1 MVSNNMNNISF
12 GAVSSYLGM
21 KGLTPEEIHD
31 YTMLALRGDATSY
44 NMVKKWDAEFKR
56 DRVSLEDEPRRR
68 KPVTVTTQETI
79 ANINDIIT
87 ADRRVMEYCI
97 PTELGTSQDHIH
109 AVTHNEHHKA
119 KV

>member
-12 GAVSSYLGM
+12 GAVSSYLCM

-31 YTMLALRGDATSY
+31 YTVLTLRGDATSY
-44 NMVKKWDAEFKR
+44 NIVKKWDAEFKR

-68 KPVTVTTQETI
+68 RPVTVTTQETI

-87 ADRRVMEYCI
+87 SNRRVMEYCI
-97 PTELGTSQDHIH
+97 PTELGPHPCSHPQRTS
-109 AVTHNEHHKA
+109 
-119 KV
+119 